1 MVGGMHGRGMHGRRV
16 CMQERRPLK
25 RSVRILLLCI
35 LVKHKIYLRNLVNTS
50 TTFYAFCSSFITK
63 HFFEL

>member
-1 MVGGMHGRGMHGRRV
+1 MVGGMHGRGMHAGETATEAV
-16 CMQERRPLK
+16 STHPT
-25 RSVRILLLCI
+25 LCI

-50 TTFYAFCSSFITK
+50 TTFYAFYSSFITK